1 MTTQEIEVAIL
12 DIIKDIYC
20 KKYTSKLIVT
30 ELPGGGYSAKFALNN
45 IDKPL
50 VISAQLNAP
59 DFLKFIKQELRDKSL
74 WRVEYSLG
82 YKTYPED
89 CKEKDVNRIDP
100 IYEKY

>member
-1 MTTQEIEVAIL
+1 MTTAEIEVAIL
-12 DIIKDIYC
+12 NIIEEIYS
-20 KKYTSKLIVT
+20 KRYNSKLFVT

-50 VISAQLNAP
+50 VISAQLNAT
-59 DFLKFIKQELRDKSL
+59 DFLKFMRQELRDKSL

-89 CKEKDVNRIDP
+89 CKEEDVNRIDP